1 MTFKNASK
9 SGKPFKRRKEGPEQW
24 RCYWTKNNFL
34 SYLRETEKGFQETI
48 PVLSK
53 EDIEANGWILKDD
66 KVKSN

>member
-9 SGKPFKRRKEGPEQW
+9 SGKSFKRKKEGEEQW
-24 RCYWTKNNFL
+24 RTYWPNNNFL
-34 SYLRETEKGFQETI
+34 SYLRETERGFQETI

-53 EDIEANGWILKDD
+53 EDIEANDWILKDD